1 MVESQITALYFARLA
16 SLNAAPSSEVS
27 TVNPLAAPSCWMA
40 AMPVGMESCRKPA
53 VLEKTRTEKGSAA
66 AFGAFGATWLTGAAA
81 FASRAGTWAAA
92 WAGVPNRVVEA
103 MAREIRVAV
112 MGTRARRERDTPPP
126 VS

>member
-1 MVESQITALYFARLA
+1 VVESQITALYFARLA
-16 SLNAAPSSEVS
+16 SLNAAPSSELS
-27 TVNPLAAPSCWMA
+27 TVNPLATPSCWMA

-66 AFGAFGATWLTGAAA
+66 AFGAFGTTWLTGAAA
-81 FASRAGTWAAA
+81 FASRGGTWAAA

-126 VS
+126 MS